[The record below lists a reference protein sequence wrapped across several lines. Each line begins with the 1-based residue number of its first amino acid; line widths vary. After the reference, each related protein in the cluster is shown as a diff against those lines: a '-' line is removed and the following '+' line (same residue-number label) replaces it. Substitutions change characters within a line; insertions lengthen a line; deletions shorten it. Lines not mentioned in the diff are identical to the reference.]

1 MTSPSQ
7 DKNSRLSII
16 TSDRFCD
23 HLMPPGH
30 LERPERITA
39 ARQALE
45 QADFADRL
53 EWIPPRTATVEELEL
68 VHTSAHIKH
77 VRDSCAQGVGYLDP
91 DTPICAA
98 SYDVALL
105 SAGAWLT
112 GLEEVLERQRSAFVI
127 SRPPGHHAESD
138 RSMGFCIFSNCAIAA
153 RYALEVRQVKR
164 VAILDWDVHHGN
176 GTQHI
181 LEEDARVAYCSLH
194 QYPFYPGT
202 GAAYE
207 RGAHDNV
214 LNIALPAGSDSSMY
228 REVMR
233 EMAIPFLKNFK
244 PELLL
249 ISAGSDAT
257 SNDPY
262 AGMQLDPQ
270 DYVEF
275 TLLARQICDQML
287 VGLEGGYDLDDLATG
302 VIAVAGALLD
312 DSPPQSE
319 NLER

>member
-1 MTSPSQ
+1 MGSP
-7 DKNSRLSII
+7 RLSII
-16 TSDRFCD
+16 TSDRFRD

-30 LERPERITA
+30 LECPQRITV

-53 EWIPPRTATVEELEL
+53 EWISPRTATLEELEL
-68 VHTSAHIKH
+68 VHTAAHIKH
-77 VRDSCAQGVGYLDP
+77 VRDSCEQGVGYLDP
-91 DTPICAA
+91 DTPVCEA
-98 SYDVALL
+98 SYEVALL

-112 GLEEVLERQRSAFVI
+112 GLEEVLNRKRSAFVI
-127 SRPPGHHAESD
+127 SRPPGHHAEHD
-138 RSMGFCIFSNCAIAA
+138 RSMGFCLFSNCAIAA
-153 RYALEVRQVKR
+153 RYALEVRKVKR

-181 LEEDARVAYCSLH
+181 LEEDVRVAYCSLH

-202 GAAYE
+202 GSAQE

-214 LNIALPAGSDSSMY
+214 LNIALPAGSGVSMY

-233 EMAIPFLKNFK
+233 EMAIPFLRNFK

-249 ISAGSDAT
+249 VSAGSDAT

-262 AGMQLDPQ
+262 AGMQLDPE

-275 TLLARQICDQML
+275 TLMARQICNNML

-302 VIAVAGALLD
+302 VTAVAGALLD
-312 DSPPQSE
+312 DSPPQPES
-319 NLER
+319 LER